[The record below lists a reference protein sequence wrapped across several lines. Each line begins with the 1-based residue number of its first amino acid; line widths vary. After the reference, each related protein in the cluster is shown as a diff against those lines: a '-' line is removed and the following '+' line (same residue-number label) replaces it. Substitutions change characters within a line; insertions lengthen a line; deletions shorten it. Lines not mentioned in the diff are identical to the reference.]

1 MADDRP
7 SLLIISYSPLYRDAR
22 LLRQIRHF
30 TPDYAVTTVGYGLAP
45 EGVVDHLQIPDDL
58 IYWHKDRRL
67 MIARLYQRAYD
78 TAPVTRWLRER
89 LTPGQFDVILA
100 NDVDTVPLAVTL
112 APRGGVHADLH
123 EYSSRQKEESRVWRL
138 AVAPYYRHLV
148 RRWVTKADSATTVGE
163 GLAQQYLT
171 EFGVACGV
179 VVNAPPYADLSPT
192 EVAWPPRLVHAGN
205 GVAARLEVMLEAMAL
220 VTNGATLDLY
230 LIDQGNGYVPSL
242 RERFAGS
249 DRVRVHDA
257 VPAAEVVET
266 LNGYDVGVYSLP
278 PISFN
283 FRWAL
288 PNKFFDFVQ
297 ARLALV
303 IGPSPEMA
311 GLVEE
316 HDLGVVAQDFTP
328 EAFAAAINAL
338 TPEGVAAAKTA
349 SDRAAG
355 VLCAEE
361 QVHGWAEPVAALAER
376 VQLREAHEEFGASGA
391 ESVSHEDVDWDNL
404 GQ

>member
-1 MADDRP
+1 MAEA
-7 SLLIISYSPLYRDAR
+7 SLLIMSFSPLVSDAR
-22 LLRQIRHF
+22 VLRQIRLF
-30 TPDYAVTTVGYGLAP
+30 RGQYAVTTLGYGPAP
-45 EGVVDHLQIPDDL
+45 EGVVEHLRLPDEA
-58 IYWHKDRRL
+58 ISWHKDRRML
-67 MIARLYQRAYD
+67 ILRRFLTAYRTSPFVAAATRLLEGRQGRYD
-78 TAPVTRWLRER
+78 V
-89 LTPGQFDVILA
+89 VLA
-100 NDVDTVPLAVTL
+100 DDIDTLPLGLDL
-112 APRGGVHADLH
+112 APRGGVHVDLH
-123 EYSSRQKEESRVWRL
+123 EYHPRQNEELRRWRL
-138 AVAPYYRHLV
+138 FVAPYYRWLV
-148 RRWVTKADSATTVGE
+148 RTYGPRADSATTVGRGIARE
-163 GLAQQYLT
+163 YER
-171 EFGVACGV
+171 EFGLTCGV
-179 VVNAPPYADLSPT
+179 VMNAPYRRDNLAPT
-192 EVAWPPRLVHAGN
+192 EVSWPPRLVHAGN
-205 GVAARLEVMLEAMAL
+205 GVATRLEVMLEAMAL

-230 LIDQGNGYVPSL
+230 LIDQGDGYVPSL

-316 HDLGVVAQDFTP
+316 HDLGVVARDFTP
-328 EAFAAAINAL
+328 EGFAAAIDAL
-338 TPEGVAAAKTA
+338 TPAGVAAAKAA
-349 SDRAAG
+349 SDRAAR

-361 QVHGWAEPVAALAER
+361 QVHGWAEPVAVLAER
-376 VQLREAHEEFGASGA
+376 ARAGL
-391 ESVSHEDVDWDNL
+391 
-404 GQ
+404 

>member
-1 MADDRP
+1 
-7 SLLIISYSPLYRDAR
+7 
-22 LLRQIRHF
+22 
-30 TPDYAVTTVGYGLAP
+30 
-45 EGVVDHLQIPDDL
+45 
-58 IYWHKDRRL
+58 
-67 MIARLYQRAYD
+67 
-78 TAPVTRWLRER
+78 
-89 LTPGQFDVILA
+89 
-100 NDVDTVPLAVTL
+100 
-112 APRGGVHADLH
+112 
-123 EYSSRQKEESRVWRL
+123 
-138 AVAPYYRHLV
+138 
-148 RRWVTKADSATTVGE
+148 
-163 GLAQQYLT
+163 
-171 EFGVACGV
+171 
-179 VVNAPPYADLSPT
+179 
-192 EVAWPPRLVHAGN
+192 
-205 GVAARLEVMLEAMAL
+205 VMLEAMAL

-230 LIDQGNGYVPSL
+230 LIDQGDGYVPSL

-316 HDLGVVAQDFTP
+316 HDLGVVARDFTP
-328 EAFAAAINAL
+328 EGFAAAIDAL
-338 TPEGVAAAKTA
+338 TPAGVAAAKAA
-349 SDRAAG
+349 SDRAAR

-361 QVHGWAEPVAALAER
+361 QVHGWAEPVAVLAER
-376 VQLREAHEEFGASGA
+376 ARAGL
-391 ESVSHEDVDWDNL
+391 
-404 GQ
+404 